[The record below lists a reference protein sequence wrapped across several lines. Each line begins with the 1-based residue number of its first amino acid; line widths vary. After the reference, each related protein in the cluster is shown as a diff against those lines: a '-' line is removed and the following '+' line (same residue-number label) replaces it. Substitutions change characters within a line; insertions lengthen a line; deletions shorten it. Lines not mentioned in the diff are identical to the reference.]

1 MDMDKKRNPYI
12 RVPLVIAAGVMLY
25 FMPTREFLKLT
36 FLLGIP
42 FIFIMGFMVK
52 KPRYSLGWNVCV
64 AGLLVLLGVYG
75 YYLIHLPERIQ
86 VREIITSGAT
96 LVANG
101 QYDEAIA
108 KFERLESLGKAE
120 QMKEK
125 IMEAQTEKDAHQQL
139 EKARQQIEVGNKE
152 EAQKIIEELPP
163 KTRAAQEAKQLLK
176 TID

>member
-1 MDMDKKRNPYI
+1 MDKKRNPYV

-36 FLLGIP
+36 FMLGVP
-42 FIFIMGFMVK
+42 FIFILGFMVK
-52 KPRYSLGWNVCV
+52 KPRYSLAWNVCAAV
-64 AGLLVLLGVYG
+64 LLVIIGAYA

-86 VREIITSGAT
+86 VREIVTSGAA

-108 KFERLESLGKAE
+108 KFEQLEKLGKPE
-120 QMKEK
+120 EMKEK

-152 EAQKIIEELPP
+152 EARKIIEELPP
-163 KTRAAQEAKQLLK
+163 NTRAAQEAKQLLK
-176 TID
+176 SIE

>member
-1 MDMDKKRNPYI
+1 VI
-12 RVPLVIAAGVMLY
+12 LVGVMLY

-52 KPRYSLGWNVCV
+52 KPRYSLGWNVCA
-64 AGLLVLLGVYG
+64 AGLLLLLGVYG

-86 VREIITSGAT
+86 VREIVTSGAA

-108 KFERLESLGKAE
+108 KFEQLESLGKPE
-120 QMKEK
+120 EMKKK

-139 EKARQQIEVGNKE
+139 EKARQQINAGNKE
-152 EAQKIIEELPP
+152 EARKIIEEIPSN
-163 KTRAAQEAKQLLK
+163 TRAAQEAKPLLK
-176 TID
+176 SIE

>member
-1 MDMDKKRNPYI
+1 MDKKRNPYI

-36 FLLGIP
+36 FMLGVP
-42 FIFIMGFMVK
+42 FIFILGFMVK
-52 KPRYSLGWNVCV
+52 KPRYSLGWNACAAV
-64 AGLLVLLGVYG
+64 LLVIIGTYG

-86 VREIITSGAT
+86 VREIVTSGAA

-108 KFERLESLGKAE
+108 KYEQLEKLGKPE
-120 QMKEK
+120 EMKEK

-139 EKARQQIEVGNKE
+139 EKARQQIEVGNID
-152 EAQKIIEELPP
+152 EARKIIEGLPP
-163 KTRAAQEAKQLLK
+163 NTRAAQEAKQVLK
-176 TID
+176 SIE